1 MTRHT
6 GLCQAANSD
15 APCAMPDRR
24 VRTVTARA
32 SDHGAPDRRS
42 AEASTVGLLADP
54 GAATALA
61 CRLESELPGLLGRY
75 AGGSWIVESA
85 EEELELDENG
95 ALPVVEIGS
104 RALEDRGWDAVV
116 LVSDLPRRAG
126 TEPVAADGATAHRI
140 GLLSLPALGA
150 VAQYRRARD
159 TVLRLVAGHLAPD
172 GGGRDAHVR
181 AGAAGA
187 LTRLDTSGERT
198 GGDTGPED
206 TDEAGSGGAED
217 EIDVRLAVTGAR
229 GRARLL
235 AGMVRANR
243 PWRLVPSLSPAL
255 AAAAAGAAF
264 GIFYSNIWSLAV
276 ALGIW
281 RQVVVCLMALVAMI
295 VWLIL
300 NNRLWERRT
309 DRSLREEAIL
319 SNAST
324 VLTVATGVLCM
335 FALLFLIAL
344 AGSVIVVPGHYLSG
358 TLGREWGVDDYV
370 MIAWLSCSMGT
381 VAGALGSGFA
391 DESAVRRAAYS
402 RRELERRRRL
412 DEQESAQR

>member
-1 MTRHT
+1 MT
-6 GLCQAANSD
+6 
-15 APCAMPDRR
+15 
-24 VRTVTARA
+24 A
-32 SDHGAPDRRS
+32 SDHGAPDRTSDAVR
-42 AEASTVGLLADP
+42 TVGLLADP
-54 GAATALA
+54 GAAAELA
-61 CRLESELPGLLGRY
+61 HRLEGELPGLLGRH
-75 AGGSWIVESA
+75 AGGSWSVESV

-95 ALPVVEIGS
+95 ALPVVGIGS
-104 RALEDRGWDAVV
+104 RAIEDRGWDTVV
-116 LVSDLPRRAG
+116 LISDLPRRAG
-126 TEPVAADGATAHRI
+126 SEPVAADGATAHRV

-159 TVLRLVAGHLAPD
+159 TVLRLVAGHLAPES
-172 GGGRDAHVR
+172 GERDENVR
-181 AGAAGA
+181 TGSAVP
-187 LTRLDTSGERT
+187 LTRLDTSGERS

-206 TDEAGSGGAED
+206 TDDAGSGGAED
-217 EIDVRLAVTGAR
+217 EIDVRLAMTGIR
-229 GRARLL
+229 GRVRLL

-281 RQVVVCLMALVAMI
+281 RQSVVCLMALVAMI

-335 FALLFLIAL
+335 FALLFVIAL
-344 AGSVIVVPGHYLSG
+344 VGSVVVVPGHYLAG
-358 TLGREWGVDDYV
+358 NLGREWGVDDYV

-391 DESAVRRAAYS
+391 DEAAVRRAAYS

-412 DEQESAQR
+412 DEQDAAAE